1 MSPVADEF
9 LVDAAQIRRHA
20 GNIEAVRARFAAIR
34 AASAHIAQDHSAYG
48 LLCSWLPAVLEGRH
62 QRQDSLV
69 AYVEENLSLAADEL
83 AAVADAYE
91 EVDAGA
97 ADAIR
102 RAGEGLGR

>member
-1 MSPVADEF
+1 MTDGF
-9 LVDAAQIRRHA
+9 LVDAAQIRRHIR
-20 GNIEAVRARFAAIR
+20 NVEAIRARFAAVR
-34 AASAHIAQDHSAYG
+34 AASTHIAQDDGAYG

-69 AYVEENLSLAADEL
+69 AYVEENLALAADEL

-102 RAGEGLGR
+102 KAGEGLGR